1 MKPDHF
7 LIPYTKIY
15 SKWMKDLNVRQETIK
30 ILEKNTGSNLFDTR
44 HSNFLLGMCLETRET
59 KAKMNYWDLIKI
71 KIICTVRKQS
81 TRLKAIFGMG
91 EDICS
96 GLVSKSIKNLLS
108 LTPKK
113 QTIQLKRGQKTFIDF
128 FFQGKHTG
136 G

>member
-1 MKPDHF
+1 MKLDNF
-7 LIPYTKIY
+7 LTPYTKID

-91 EDICS
+91 EDICN
-96 GLVSKSIKNLLS
+96 GLVSKSIKNKS
-108 LTPKK
+108 IKNK
-113 QTIQLKRGQKTFIDF
+113 QSN
-128 FFQGKHTG
+128 
-136 G
+136 